1 MINEPANFCDEA
13 HVHHIISTLEEEN
26 KLLRETLEYVLGSVN
41 DLIAD
46 STGVTGLHLNG
57 DFAPWEELMEGGR
70 YEDWLLSLSTAQ
82 DFLKE
87 LNVPQQTAGDTE

>member
-1 MINEPANFCDEA
+1 MMAI
-13 HVHHIISTLEEEN
+13 TLNKIEKVGAEN
-26 KLLRETLEYVLGSVN
+26 KLLRETLEYVLSSVN

-46 STGVTGLHLNG
+46 SEGVTGLHLNG

-82 DFLKE
+82 DFLKQ
-87 LNVPQQTAGDTE
+87 LNVRSSSDEN